1 MTICYFHEGT
11 HLVTSDAVDQGESLL
26 IPALLSRTGSY
37 PDKNVSFSAADF
49 DRAIARFSGVSL
61 NYNHKAGPLDGRLGQ
76 LQTIWREGEI
86 LFGNIRAPKWV
97 LQALRG
103 PRGDRPKL
111 SAEWELQGKLLN
123 GLAWTD
129 NPRIEGAGLIAAF
142 SASVATFADA
152 PPYRHFFHSVPLH
165 EDHVKTLKTHW
176 NLSQQ
181 FPADDGN
188 RQLKGTLR
196 MLEHLDSGSRILDS
210 IVNPEGK

>member
-11 HLVTSDAVDQGESLL
+11 HLVTSDAVDQGDTLL

-49 DRAIARFSGVSL
+49 DRAIARFSSL
-61 NYNHKAGPLDGRLGQ
+61 PL
-76 LQTIWREGEI
+76 
-86 LFGNIRAPKWV
+86 P
-97 LQALRG
+97 
-103 PRGDRPKL
+103 
-111 SAEWELQGKLLN
+111 
-123 GLAWTD
+123 
-129 NPRIEGAGLIAAF
+129 
-142 SASVATFADA
+142 
-152 PPYRHFFHSVPLH
+152 
-165 EDHVKTLKTHW
+165 EDHVRTLKTHW